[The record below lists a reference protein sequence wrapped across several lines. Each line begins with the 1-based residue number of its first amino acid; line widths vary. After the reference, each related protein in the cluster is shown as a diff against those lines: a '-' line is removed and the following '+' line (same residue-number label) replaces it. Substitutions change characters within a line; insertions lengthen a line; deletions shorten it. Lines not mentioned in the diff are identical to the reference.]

1 MYIYVNTMEYH
12 TISCNTRQFDK
23 DLFFLYLAFCIV
35 FPICGCLHRPV
46 RSQWSG
52 CGVGQRQQWDAA
64 AAVTIRW
71 KENCAKKVHFVN
83 KSQKLE

>member
-1 MYIYVNTMEYH
+1 MSIPWNIILYH
-12 TISCNTRQFDK
+12 AIPGNLTKIC
-23 DLFFLYLAFCIV
+23 FFLYLAFCIV